1 MNRLIVLLLTTVLS
15 VNLAAQTIEEG
26 NGIDIHK
33 AGLNNLTGKTL
44 KGGYV
49 SEGCLLI
56 DIDRWDEFM
65 GLFNSPA
72 QKNNIISVTV
82 LRQ

>member
-1 MNRLIVLLLTTVLS
+1 M
-15 VNLAAQTIEEG
+15 
-26 NGIDIHK
+26 
-33 AGLNNLTGKTL
+33 TGKTL

-56 DIDRWDEFM
+56 DIDRWDEFI